1 MKFGKNLEK
10 RNRSR
15 NQRGMI
21 SAPVCYHKKEGVFK
35 KINITGI
42 PISDI
47 VNFFIDGNNRM
58 WVVMKGY
65 NRCYDIQQE
74 AASGDITLL
83 PQKTNL
89 IYQTSLIYCF
99 NDEQSLYYIDKE
111 FILSIFRPRRMNLLP
126 IWVRKYRNVA
136 KFRPSFIIITA
147 ILWAF

>member
-1 MKFGKNLEK
+1 
-10 RNRSR
+10 
-15 NQRGMI
+15 
-21 SAPVCYHKKEGVFK
+21 
-35 KINITGI
+35 
-42 PISDI
+42 
-47 VNFFIDGNNRM
+47 M

-111 FILSIFRPRRMNLLP
+111 FNFYAFHIPTQKNEFIANLGKEIQERGKISSIVHYHNSYF
-126 IWVRKYRNVA
+126 VG
-136 KFRPSFIIITA
+136 F
-147 ILWAF
+147 